1 MKKEPTSNTNKW
13 ANKIFFP
20 RLLVTAIW
28 RYAFPNSKYHL
39 QSRTAAKITNGLSI
53 GYVLATSTIFGI
65 IYYKWMYSDESVLK
79 NDPNA
84 VLYAKLWTTISDAE
98 DPEKK
103 IMRYKIGLSS
113 IEKEDIT
120 DQVRE
125 HHLGGPND
133 ESYDKY
139 TNPEYLR
146 KRLNISKGSAA
157 DENMDLEV
165 AAVYLRRIDEKNR
178 LSDRN

>member
-1 MKKEPTSNTNKW
+1 
-13 ANKIFFP
+13 
-20 RLLVTAIW
+20 
-28 RYAFPNSKYHL
+28 
-39 QSRTAAKITNGLSI
+39 
-53 GYVLATSTIFGI
+53 
-65 IYYKWMYSDESVLK
+65 MYSDESVLK

-84 VLYAKLWTTISDAE
+84 VLYAKLWTTVSDAE

-113 IEKEDIT
+113 IQKEDIT

-125 HHLGGPND
+125 HHIGGPAD
-133 ESYDKY
+133 QSYDKY
-139 TNPEYLR
+139 ANPEYIR

-157 DENMDLEV
+157 EQNMDMEV